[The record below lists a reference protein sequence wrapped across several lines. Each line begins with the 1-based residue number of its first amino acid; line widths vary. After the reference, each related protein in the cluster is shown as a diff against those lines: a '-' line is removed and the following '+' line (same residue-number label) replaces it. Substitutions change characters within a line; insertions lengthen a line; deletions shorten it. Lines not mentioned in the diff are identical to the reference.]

1 MKRVFTF
8 TLSLLSFIAFS
19 QQISPDVI
27 SSGGGNFE
35 NEELSLSWTIG
46 ETVITTLES
55 DYILTQGFHQ
65 DFFIITAVDEQEMEN
80 ISINIFPNPTQDYL
94 NIEWKSNNNSI
105 EIISVQLLDA
115 NGRILTERT
124 FNSSSDIMKINLQSF
139 ERAHY
144 ILRLIN
150 GKQIKTFKV
159 IKT

>member
-35 NEELSLSWTIG
+35 NGDLSLSWTIG
-46 ETVITTLES
+46 ETVISTLES

-80 ISINIFPNPTQDYL
+80 ISINIFPNPTQDFL
-94 NIEWKSNNNSI
+94 NIEWKSNTSSN
-105 EIISVQLLDA
+105 EIINIQLLDA

-124 FNSSSDIMKINLQSF
+124 FNSSSDVMKINLQSF

-150 GKQIKTFKV
+150 GRQIKTFKI